1 MRPGESNIH
10 ATLEE
15 NAMSTLRPNSILVI
29 LFLSLT
35 IILSACAAGEASR
48 DAMTAFE
55 SAPMP
60 MSEGFA
66 DMVGNSLGQA
76 DQESERIVIKNG
88 NLVLVVSDP
97 AASMERISRLAEEMG
112 GFVVSADLTHTELN
126 SGRKVPQARV
136 VIRVPVEGLNEALDI
151 IRSESDQP
159 PVSENVSSQDV
170 TREYTDLQSRLRN
183 EQAAEAQLVQIME
196 QATRT
201 EDVLNVYNQLVQ
213 VRERNEVLQGQIQY
227 YEQSA
232 ALSSISTEL
241 LVDEAVQP
249 LTIGR
254 WQLGGAATQAVQ
266 SLLDTLEF
274 LSRAFIWVVLYL
286 LPVLLVI
293 FLLFVLPVILVIRY
307 FRRRSARRKASEAKA
322 KVEEPDQQS

>member
-1 MRPGESNIH
+1 MP
-10 ATLEE
+10 A
-15 NAMSTLRPNSILVI
+15 LRPKSLLIIL
-29 LFLSLT
+29 LLTLT
-35 IILSACAAGEASR
+35 ILLSACAGAEAPR
-48 DAMTAFE
+48 DAMTAVE
-55 SAPMP
+55 SAPMAAQ
-60 MSEGFA
+60 EGA
-66 DMVGNSLGQA
+66 AGMVSNSLGQA
-76 DQESERIVIKNG
+76 DQGVERIVIKNG

-97 AASMERISRLAEEMG
+97 AASMERIGRLAEEMG

-126 SGRKVPQARV
+126 NGRKVPQARV
-136 VIRVPVEGLNEALDI
+136 VIRVPVEGLNEALDA

-170 TREYTDLQSRLRN
+170 TAEYTDLQSRLRN
-183 EQAAEAQLVQIME
+183 EEAAEAQLVQIME

-213 VRERNEVLQGQIQY
+213 VRERIEVLQGQIKY

-254 WQLGGAATQAVQ
+254 WQLGGAAKQAVQ
-266 SLLDTLEF
+266 SLLNTLEF

-322 KVEEPDQQS
+322 KVEEQDQQS

>member
-1 MRPGESNIH
+1 
-10 ATLEE
+10 
-15 NAMSTLRPNSILVI
+15 MSKLSTKSILVV
-29 LFLSLT
+29 FLLISSV
-35 IILSACAAGEASR
+35 IFSACAGAAAPR
-48 DAMTAFE
+48 DLAVANE
-55 SAPMP
+55 SAPLAMA
-60 MSEGFA
+60 EGSA
-66 DMVGNSLGQA
+66 VMTGNLVGQT
-76 DQESERIVIKNG
+76 DQDSERIVIKNG

-183 EQAAEAQLVQIME
+183 EQAAEAQLAQIME

-213 VRERNEVLQGQIQY
+213 VRERIEVLQGQIQY

-254 WQLGGAATQAVQ
+254 WQLGGAAKQAVQ

-274 LSRAFIWVVLYL
+274 LSRAFIWFVIYL

-307 FRRRSARRKASEAKA
+307 FRRRSARRKASEVKA

>member
-1 MRPGESNIH
+1 MPAVH
-10 ATLEE
+10 
-15 NAMSTLRPNSILVI
+15 PKSILVL
-29 LFLSLT
+29 LFLILT
-35 IILSACAAGEASR
+35 VILSACSAAEESR

-55 SAPMP
+55 GAPMA
-60 MSEGFA
+60 MAGEAAS
-66 DMVGNSLGQA
+66 MVSNSVGQA
-76 DQESERIVIKNG
+76 DQGGERIVIKNG
-88 NLVLVVSDP
+88 SLVLVVSDP

-126 SGRKVPQARV
+126 NGRKVPQARV
-136 VIRVPVEGLNEALDI
+136 VIRVPVEGLNEALGI

-159 PVSENVSSQDV
+159 PVRENVSSQDV
-170 TREYTDLQSRLRN
+170 TAEYTDLQSRLRN

-213 VRERNEVLQGQIQY
+213 VRERIEVLQGQIKY

-254 WQLGGAATQAVQ
+254 WQLGGAATQAAQ

-274 LSRAFIWVVLYL
+274 LSKAFIWVVVYL

-293 FLLFVLPVILVIRY
+293 FLLFILPVILVIRY
-307 FRRRSARRKASEAKA
+307 FRRRAARRKASEATAELEK
-322 KVEEPDQQS
+322 PDQLV